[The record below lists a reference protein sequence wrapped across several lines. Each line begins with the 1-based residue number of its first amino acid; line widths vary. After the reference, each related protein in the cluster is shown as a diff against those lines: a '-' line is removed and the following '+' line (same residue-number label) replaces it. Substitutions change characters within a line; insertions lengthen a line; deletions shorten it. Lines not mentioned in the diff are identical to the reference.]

1 MKLATA
7 AVAGGFALLLGGT
20 ASAATFAAISYN
32 TETGYSGY
40 SHGYQSRDAAEER
53 AAQECGEG
61 CETVMWARDSCVAL
75 ATSKS
80 RAYGTGRDTDQE
92 SANQMAMNICS
103 GYAGDCSIVA
113 EACSDE

>member
-1 MKLATA
+1 MIKLVAPA
-7 AVAGGFALLLGGT
+7 AFGFVLFLSGA

-75 ATSKS
+75 AASKS
-80 RAYGTGRDTDQE
+80 LAYGTGRDMDQE

-113 EACSDE
+113 ETCSND